1 MNTRHGAAF
10 AGEHALGD
18 PADGSSLPLAALKTP
33 AGWSQQVWAS
43 QIVSATPGGR
53 TPHAPTHNLPRS
65 LDIDASAVLVWA
77 SQGHARPARL
87 RRKSPTSGARQAR
100 VVHQVRVLFYLACSL
115 SRFSRSSPGKPTS
128 LSPAAA
134 SCALHPRRRAARPH
148 RAPASSSRS
157 LSSQARNSGHPLIFD
172 SCSERPAFA
181 SLVRQWT
188 RGR

>member
-18 PADGSSLPLAALKTP
+18 PADGSSLPLAALKTR

-115 SRFSRSSPGKPTS
+115 SRFYF
-128 LSPAAA
+128 LSQFSWQAHFSVAGRG
-134 SCALHPRRRAARPH
+134 LLRAAPPSPR
-148 RAPASSSRS
+148 RAPAPR
-157 LSSQARNSGHPLIFD
+157 ARVLISF
-172 SCSERPAFA
+172 
-181 SLVRQWT
+181 LVLAGKELWSPT
-188 RGR
+188 DL